1 LLAIYQGYQY
11 VSVSDKLYKLFN
23 PSAHMLG
30 STILDL
36 DLTCIE
42 LLSSDAQRSTSPLTS
57 TEQISVHRLIT
68 ALQNA
73 RDDPRVSGLV
83 VRGVTGLRKIG
94 LSEISELRSAI
105 RNFSEGWGGKPSM
118 LHVPEGLGLAGNGT
132 IPLYFASA
140 FDAAHVQPT
149 SSVIIPGLS
158 FGSVFL
164 KGTLDKLGITPIKV
178 ARKEYKTAAN
188 TFTESEFTPA
198 HRESTEAILESIN
211 KVLVEGVSSGR
222 GIPKHRVVDAI
233 NVGIMTAPEAVAKN
247 LLDSCAYRD
256 ELPALMRNML
266 DKGVKQREE
275 QRRSAAAE
283 WQNAMRNLA
292 DEWLRNDQAELKR
305 WNKGRLIADIGAL
318 EIALPAIS
326 SFGDPARGD
335 DVRRVVEAE
344 LRALRAHIAWMDTR
358 PWEAISRR
366 ERPHHIAFSI
376 GNAASIVELERRL
389 CKESIKALETFQ
401 VDVAEHRLENGAL
414 PLSKAKKIL
423 RWTRAMWRAKALS
436 ARMVLSILDSQSL
449 TENTGVPL
457 DKADLADKSQIAV
470 LPGLAEKDDASN
482 VGGASLARKGSD
494 ELPAFNPYV
503 PRMFLLHQ
511 TGDPINTFE
520 GTATGRDAT
529 NFNVKHAKTGLWKD
543 RLRYVRITEYVEST
557 TQELS
562 AAQRR
567 LSTWFRSAPPTLKGI
582 PDGEHVG
589 GLIDSAEQFAL
600 FRLANSSVIFAQ
612 PWRMY
617 PLRNSATVA
626 VIDIQGAIS
635 DDSAEDIRAH
645 IRCAEKDSR
654 VHAIVLRVD
663 SPGGSA
669 SASDLIARAVEVA
682 KKPIIA
688 SMGNVCA
695 SGGYFI
701 SAPCDKI
708 FAEPATITGSIGVI
722 FSSFRLTGLYEKL
735 GLTVDSVERG
745 RFAKY
750 FGAAGTVAEWDADFK
765 DRIDHIIDDFYQSF
779 VSVAAR
785 GRGMPFHQLEK
796 IARGRVWSG
805 DDAFKLGLIDHI
817 GGLAEATKMAA
828 EMAGAAPDA
837 AIRGVVYPSIPMLL
851 ESRLRRLGVI
861 PSHLDEEGDERISSD
876 RKRRRSGLRMFALVD
891 DSDDDDDD
899 SRDVDSGDS
908 SSDDDRNKSDNNTAV
923 TSETGTAKSNNSQKS
938 LSNGNAFLTGWR
950 NQIWPSTQADFRERL
965 SAASVLWLLRSLDD
979 HVLGI
984 CPNRFVQSA
993 VGMLAGLVSGE
1004 QGSSSI
1010 IAAELA
1016 AARATNGKLAAVM
1029 SPQIHVNGLEFSSS
1043 DPGRTS

>member
-1 LLAIYQGYQY
+1 
-11 VSVSDKLYKLFN
+11 V
-23 PSAHMLG
+23 
-30 STILDL
+30 
-36 DLTCIE
+36 E

-73 RDDPRVSGLV
+73 RDDPRVAGLV
-83 VRGVTGLRKIG
+83 VRGVTGLGKIG

-105 RNFSEGWGGKPSM
+105 INFSEGWGGKPSM

-188 TFTESEFTPA
+188 SFTESEFTPA
-198 HRESTEAILESIN
+198 HRESTEALLESIN
-211 KVLVEGVSSGR
+211 KVLIEGVSSGR
-222 GIPKHRVVDAI
+222 RIPKHRVVDAI

-275 QRRSAAAE
+275 DRRAADAE
-283 WQNAMRNLA
+283 WHIAMRNLA
-292 DEWLRNDQAELKR
+292 DEWLRNDHAELKR

-326 SFGDPARGD
+326 EFGDPARGD

-344 LRALRAHIAWMDTR
+344 LRALRAHLAWIDTR
-358 PWEAISRR
+358 PWEAIARR
-366 ERPHHIAFSI
+366 ERPQHIAFSI

-389 CKESIKALETFQ
+389 CKESIKALEAFQ
-401 VDVAEHRLENGAL
+401 VDVAEHRLETGAL
-414 PLSKAKKIL
+414 SLSKAKKIL

-436 ARMVLSILDSQSL
+436 ARMVLSILDSKSL
-449 TENTGVPL
+449 TESSGVSL
-457 DKADLADKSQIAV
+457 EITDRADKSQIAALPV
-470 LPGLAEKDDASN
+470 LSDKEDSSN
-482 VGGASLARKGSD
+482 VAGTSLVAEVSGEQSAPD
-494 ELPAFNPYV
+494 PYV
-503 PRMFLLHQ
+503 PRIFLLHQ
-511 TGDPINTFE
+511 TGDAIDTFE

-529 NFNVKHAKTGLWKD
+529 NFNVKFEKTALWKD
-543 RLRYVRITEYVEST
+543 RLRYVRLSEYVET
-557 TQELS
+557 TSQELG

-567 LSTWFRSAPPTLKGI
+567 LSTWFRSSPPTLKGI

-600 FRLANSSVIFAQ
+600 FRLANGSVVFAQ

-626 VIDIQGAIS
+626 VINIQGAIS

-645 IRCAEKDSR
+645 IRCAEKDAR

-669 SASDLIARAVEVA
+669 SASDLISRAVEVA

-735 GLTVDSVERG
+735 GLTVDTVERG

-750 FGAAGTVAEWDADFK
+750 FGAAGTIQEWDPDFK
-765 DRIDHIIDDFYQSF
+765 DRIDHIIDDFYHSF

-785 GRGMPFHQLEK
+785 GRGMPFPQLEK

-837 AIRGVVYPSIPMLL
+837 AVRGVVYPSIPMLL
-851 ESRLRRLGVI
+851 ESRLRRMGVI
-861 PSHLDEEGDERISSD
+861 PSHLDEEGDEKISSD
-876 RKRRRSGLRMFALVD
+876 RKRRRSGLRLFSFVED
-891 DSDDDDDD
+891 DDDDDDD
-899 SRDVDSGDS
+899 SKDVGNGDS
-908 SSDDDRNKSDNNTAV
+908 LSEDDKNASNSRSSLASG
-923 TSETGTAKSNNSQKS
+923 TGTAKSDGPTSSAENLFALGCKKHI
-938 LSNGNAFLTGWR
+938 WR
-950 NQIWPSTQADFRERL
+950 SALADFREQFP
-965 SAASVLWLLRSLDD
+965 AASVLWLLHRLDD
-979 HVLGI
+979 HLLGI
-984 CPNRFVQSA
+984 GPNRVVESA
-993 VGMLAGLVSGE
+993 VGVLAGLLSGE
-1004 QGSSSI
+1004 QGSGAI
-1010 IAAELA
+1010 ITAELA
-1016 AARATNGKLAAVM
+1016 AAQAANGKLAAVM
-1029 SPQIHVNGLEFSSS
+1029 SPQIHVTGREFSSS
-1043 DPGRTS
+1043 GQGRTS